1 VIAFPFNSEFQ
12 RKIIRLALTD
22 DGFATMGLK
31 YLQASMFES
40 DAMRWVWRQVE
51 HERNEGRRATL
62 LVVRDRLRDI
72 DEVLRP
78 RYQAVV
84 DAIEQEVVRE
94 EAFIKERLAEF
105 IKRNMFVAA
114 YNDSQSIYNSGRPEQ
129 AMQAMYEASQSIQQV
144 SFAPPDRGWFYDE
157 LDTRQRAYL
166 DFGHREFDS
175 MFATGI
181 DGVDKVLDGGLSR
194 GELGVWIADSKG
206 GKSMMLRFLAAHT
219 CRALQRNVLLI
230 ILEGRRQQ
238 TEAQL
243 DTLHAGIL
251 YTNLKRGI
259 IDRETYQQLQSEY
272 MALRRRLVIR
282 AMVKDWSYTAADIRA
297 ELDEL
302 RSIHGWIPDMVVV
315 DYGDLLRS
323 QTKAFSEEEHQ
334 RNAFGDLKSL
344 TTQDFGY
351 AVWTASQA
359 QRPSKEMW
367 KKKKKEE
374 GDEGGDFKVW
384 GKPVIRARDIADSY
398 NKIRRADFIG
408 SINQDEKDK
417 QENIARLWLD
427 RYRDNAAGRL
437 VQVRQHLDRMMFV
450 DLLDPLNR
458 PDSPDRVQA
467 DIEKRL
473 KKQQEAANKK
483 QEAANNG

>member
-1 VIAFPFNSEFQ
+1 VIAFEFSSEFQ
-12 RKIIRLALTD
+12 RKIVKLALTD

-31 YLQASMFES
+31 YLTAEMFES
-40 DAMRWVWRQVE
+40 DALRWVWKQVQI
-51 HERNEGRRATL
+51 ERDAGRRATMM
-62 LVVRDRLRDI
+62 VVQDRLRDV
-72 DEVLRP
+72 DAVLRP

-84 DAIEQEVVRE
+84 TAIDQDVMRE
-94 EAFIKERLAEF
+94 EAFVKERLAEF
-105 IKRNMFVAA
+105 IKRNLFVAA
-114 YNDSQSIYNSGRPEQ
+114 YNDSQNIYNSGRPEQ

-144 SFAPPDRGWFYDE
+144 TFDAPDRSWFYDE
-157 LDTRQRAYL
+157 FEERQRIFRDHGA
-166 DFGHREFDS
+166 HEFDS
-175 MFATGI
+175 TFATGI

-206 GKSMMLRFLAAHT
+206 GKSMLLRFLAAHT

-230 ILEGRRQQ
+230 ILEGRRLQ

-251 YTNLKRGI
+251 YKDMKRGVV
-259 IDRETYQQLQSEY
+259 DRDTYRQLQTEY
-272 MALRRRLVIR
+272 RALRQRLVVR
-282 AMVKDWSYTAADIRA
+282 AMVKDWTYTAADIRS

-302 RSIHGWIPDMVVV
+302 RALHGWVPDMIIV

-344 TTQDFGY
+344 STQDNGY

-367 KKKKKEE
+367 KKKKKEAEEE
-374 GDEGGDFKVW
+374 GEDTDDYKAW
-384 GKPVIRARDIADSY
+384 GKPMIRARDIADSY

-408 SINQDEKDK
+408 SINQDEKER
-417 QENIARLWLD
+417 QEHIARLWCD
-427 RYRDNAAGRL
+427 RYRDNEAARL
-437 VQVRQHLDRMMFV
+437 VLVRQKLHRMMFA

-458 PDSPDRVQA
+458 PDMADKVRV
-467 DIEKRL
+467 DIEEGL
-473 KKQQEAANKK
+473 KGKAS
-483 QEAANNG
+483 NG